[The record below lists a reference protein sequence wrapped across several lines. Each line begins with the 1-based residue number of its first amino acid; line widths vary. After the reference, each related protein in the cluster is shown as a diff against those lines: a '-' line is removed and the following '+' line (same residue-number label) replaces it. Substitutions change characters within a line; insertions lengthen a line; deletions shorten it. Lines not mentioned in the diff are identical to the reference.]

1 MEPQMAGL
9 RILIVDD
16 EQELVQ
22 ALVERLKLR
31 GFQAHG
37 VTAGDEALEIIR
49 SESFDVVLL
58 DVKMPGLGGIEL
70 IKHIKRERPG
80 LEVVMLT
87 GHGSAK
93 DAEEG
98 KALGAF
104 DYLMKPVKF
113 ESLLEILRA
122 AAGKRARPE

>member
-1 MEPQMAGL
+1 MA
-9 RILIVDD
+9 
-16 EQELVQ
+16 
-22 ALVERLKLR
+22 
-31 GFQAHG
+31 
-37 VTAGDEALEIIR
+37 
-49 SESFDVVLL
+49 LL

-70 IKHIKRERPG
+70 IRHIKRERPG

-87 GHGSAK
+87 GHGSTK

-104 DYLMKPVKF
+104 DYLMMPVKF

-122 AAGKRARPE
+122 AADNPARRGR